1 MDLERASVRFV
12 RLLPAIFGAAML
24 FGSAA
29 PAEESIARARPA
41 QPREAT
47 RATLKRAIAP
57 WIGTPWAYGVSQ
69 KQRGTDCSGF
79 VRSIARE
86 HFGVPLPRSSEDQFS
101 RGQAVKKK
109 HLRAGDLVF
118 FSTGQE
124 NRVNHVGIY
133 MGRGMFAHASQSRG
147 VVYDALGDY
156 KSLYR
161 GARRVFRAR

>member
-1 MDLERASVRFV
+1 MDLDRISVRFLK
-12 RLLPAIFGAAML
+12 LLPAIFGAAML
-24 FGSAA
+24 FASAA
-29 PAEESIARARPA
+29 PAQEEGPQPA
-41 QPREAT
+41 
-47 RATLKRAIAP
+47 RATLNSAIAP
-57 WIGTPWAYGVSQ
+57 WIGTPWSSGRAQ

-79 VRSIARE
+79 VRSLARE
-86 HFGVPLPRSSEDQFS
+86 HFGVSLPRSSEAQFA
-101 RGQAVKKK
+101 RGQPVKKK

-133 MGRGMFAHASQSRG
+133 VGRGMFAHASQSRG

-161 GARRVFRAR
+161 GARRVFSAR